1 MERIPLARGRWVR
14 FDRPMYISDRRLMA
28 SVADM
33 PEGSSL
39 LDVFDRILSAIEP
52 VIGER
57 SWDGPLDQ
65 MTPDELQEV
74 ARAWGDQTE
83 DDALPLDDAT
93 SSETSPQPGT

>member
-33 PEGSSL
+33 PEDSSL
-39 LDVFDRILSAIEP
+39 LDVFDRLLSVIEP
-52 VIGER
+52 VVAER
-57 SWDGPLDQ
+57 SWDGPFDQ
-65 MTPDELQEV
+65 LTPDELQDIG
-74 ARAWGDQTE
+74 RAWRDQSE

>member
-1 MERIPLARGRWVR
+1 MQRIPLARGRWAR
-14 FDRPMYISDRRLMA
+14 FSRPMYISDRRAMA

-52 VIGER
+52 ALEER
-57 SWDGPLDQ
+57 SWDGPLDR

-74 ARAWGDQTE
+74 ARAWADQTE
-83 DDALPLDDAT
+83 DAALPLADGT